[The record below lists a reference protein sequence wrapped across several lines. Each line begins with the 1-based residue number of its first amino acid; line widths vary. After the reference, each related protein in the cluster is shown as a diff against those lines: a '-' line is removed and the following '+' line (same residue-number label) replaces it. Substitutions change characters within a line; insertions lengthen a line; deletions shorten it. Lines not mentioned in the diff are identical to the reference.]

1 MCLNNTCG
9 GVCGDSWSEAK
20 SQDMCQSVD
29 GCGHYIRD
37 LVVQGDSRQRIPPLV
52 KSLHFHPVFGKS
64 LVMNEGSVC
73 MGSAAVVTC
82 SGEQTQDFFF
92 QVILIISKVA
102 AGII

>member
-1 MCLNNTCG
+1 
-9 GVCGDSWSEAK
+9 
-20 SQDMCQSVD
+20 MCQSVD
-29 GCGHYIRD
+29 GCGHYFSD
-37 LVVQGDSRQRIPPLV
+37 PFGQGESMQRIPPLV
-52 KSLHFHPVFGKS
+52 KSLHFHPVFGKG

-92 QVILIISKVA
+92 QVILVISKVA